1 MTTASASVPEP
12 AQDDERLSAWIDG
25 ELDPGAA
32 GQVIDGLLRNGAQ
45 REHYARWCMIGDAL
59 RSNEVAA
66 EHAPRLCGRI
76 VAAIENEPALLA
88 PGALPLRVKRQL
100 ASGLAVAAAVAVL
113 AVVALPQLRDGL
125 AGVGAPAAPGTSAAG
140 ASGPTGTGSAMAFN
154 APHAAPHVATHNPL
168 LEPYL
173 RAHRDFTGAGVM
185 PAAAVYLRSGSET
198 EK

>member
-66 EHAPRLCGRI
+66 EHAQRLCGRI
-76 VAAIENEPALLA
+76 VAAIENEPALFA
-88 PGALPLRVKRQL
+88 PRALPLRVKRQL

-125 AGVGAPAAPGTSAAG
+125 SGVGAPATGGASAA
-140 ASGPTGTGSAMAFN
+140 ASGPTGNGSAVAFN
-154 APHAAPHVATHNPL
+154 VLHAAPHAATHNPL

-198 EK
+198 ER